1 MKMYEIYIMN
11 LLLVKRKIFSVMGI
25 QKHIARV
32 MMSLATVTKI
42 MIFRTRVS
50 IRKVSLHVTNL
61 IKIFVLMMSINT

>member
-32 MMSLATVTKI
+32 MMSLATVSKI

-61 IKIFVLMMSINT
+61 TKIFVFMMSINT

>member
-11 LLLVKRKIFSVMGI
+11 LLLVKRKTFSVMGI
-25 QKHIARV
+25 QKHIARA

-61 IKIFVLMMSINT
+61 TKIFVFTMSINT

>member
-1 MKMYEIYIMN
+1 MNMYEIYIMN
-11 LLLVKRKIFSVMGI
+11 LLLVKRKTFSVMGI

>member
-11 LLLVKRKIFSVMGI
+11 LLLVKRKILSAMGI

-32 MMSLATVTKI
+32 MMSLAIVTKI

-61 IKIFVLMMSINT
+61 IKIFVFMMSINT

>member
-61 IKIFVLMMSINT
+61 TKIFVFTMSINT